1 MLHVILAVLMPY
13 QAAKLDKASFDLLA
27 KSAPQKIII
36 KDTVK
41 NTVKDTDQVVN
52 KEDYQGYIIRRR
64 GRPSSC

>member
-41 NTVKDTDQVVN
+41 DTDQVVN